1 MKLSPMTVVQKTPRT
16 NCGECGYPTCIAFA
30 TALTRRKVYYTKCP
44 YFNADEKFIKLIDQ
58 LFVSNE
64 KEKKPGISAVTLI
77 EKRLKYKNFKE
88 IASPLGCKF
97 KEENGAEILELN
109 YLKYNAKVTKKRD
122 EIIVECNKK
131 DFDIW
136 DKILILNYLH
146 FAGTSGLSGEWI
158 AMEEMPNSLSKVK
171 ALQRDCEEPFVEFFK
186 GKKELLIQKAKELNA
201 EFLDDECQSDVCIV
215 VKVLPMVP
223 IRVNF
228 WDEMPDE
235 GFDASV
241 KFLYDKNALDYLDLE
256 ALVFAS
262 EKVVSELM
270 GD

>member
-1 MKLSPMTVVQKTPRT
+1 MKLSPMTVVEKTPRT

-44 YFNADEKFIKLIDQ
+44 YFKADERFIKLIDQ

-88 IASPLGCKF
+88 IAEPLGC
-97 KEENGAEILELN
+97 EYIAENGKEILK
-109 YLKYNAKVTKKRD
+109 LKYLIYNAEVLKYRD
-122 EIIVECNKK
+122 EISVECDKR

-146 FAGTSGLSGEWI
+146 FSGTSGISGEWI
-158 AMEEMPNSLSKVK
+158 SMEEMPNSISKVK
-171 ALQRDCEEPFVEFFK
+171 ALKRDCEEPLKDYFK
-186 GKKELLIQKAKELNA
+186 GKKELLIERVKRLSGEILIKG
-201 EFLDDECQSDVCIV
+201 CQSDVCFV

-228 WDEMPDE
+228 WDEMLDE

-241 KFLYDKNALDYLDLE
+241 KFLFDKNALDYLDLE

-262 EKVVSELM
+262 EKIVSELM
-270 GD
+270 EE